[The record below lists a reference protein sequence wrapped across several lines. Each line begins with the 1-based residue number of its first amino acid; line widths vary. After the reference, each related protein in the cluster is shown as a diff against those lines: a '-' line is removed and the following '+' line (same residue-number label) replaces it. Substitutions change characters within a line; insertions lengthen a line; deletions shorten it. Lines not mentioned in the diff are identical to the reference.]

1 MGDYNTFL
9 DEVAEELSRLAFSSA
24 VAPPPDGDFRN
35 YSGI

>member
-9 DEVAEELSRLAFSSA
+9 DEVAEELSHLAFSPA
-24 VAPPPDGDFRN
+24 VPPPDEDFRN

>member
-9 DEVAEELSRLAFSSA
+9 DEVAEELSHLAFSSA
-24 VAPPPDGDFRN
+24 VAPPPDEDFRN

>member
-9 DEVAEELSRLAFSSA
+9 DEVAEELSHLAFS
-24 VAPPPDGDFRN
+24 PPPDEDFRN